1 MQILN
6 SIDVW
11 VIAGVVLAFLMI
23 VGLMAWRRISE
34 EELTTPPVK
43 LPDQSV
49 EERFAEFEGRSSP
62 RYEDLVPGEFTKG
75 SFSTQLQTDMFNIR
89 IESVKGQTRYV
100 VNGVAYNR
108 LEEIPRGEIR
118 RLAKRLYDKT
128 YQGPYA
134 ERGDTEELRQ
144 VVIGNQATIES
155 KSPSANVSVQRQGR
169 QTRYIVNGR
178 TYYKLNE
185 IIDPEMRRIAKE
197 LMSKMV

>member
-11 VIAGVVLAFLMI
+11 VIAGLVLAIFLI
-23 VGLMAWRRISE
+23 IGLVVWRRISE
-34 EELTTPPVK
+34 EELTSPPVK
-43 LPDQSV
+43 LPDQTV
-49 EERFAEFEGRSSP
+49 EERFAEFERRSSP

-108 LEEIPRGEIR
+108 LEEIPKGEIR
-118 RLAKRLYDKT
+118 RLAKRLYEKT
-128 YQGPYA
+128 YQDSYA

-144 VVIGNQATIES
+144 VLIGNQATIES
-155 KSPSANVSVQRQGR
+155 KSPEANVSVQRQGR

-185 IIDPEMRRIAKE
+185 IIDPEMRRKAKD

>member
-11 VIAGVVLAFLMI
+11 VIAGLALAILLVIGLI
-23 VGLMAWRRISE
+23 VWRRISE
-34 EELTTPPVK
+34 EELTTPPIK
-43 LPDQSV
+43 PPDQRV
-49 EERFAEFEGRSSP
+49 EDRFAEFERRSSP
-62 RYEDLVPGEFTKG
+62 SYEDLVPGEFTRG

-118 RLAKRLYDKT
+118 RLAKKLYDKT

-155 KSPSANVSVQRQGR
+155 KSPTANVSVQRQGK
-169 QTRYIVNGR
+169 QTRYIVNGL
-178 TYYKLNE
+178 TYYNLND
-185 IIDPEMRRIAKE
+185 IIDPEMRRKAKE